1 MSYTELHYKQPIG
14 TLFEEYNITLADL
27 ESTKKLLKMIQNNN
41 TDHEYTCRISQ
52 LLHTEIPELKK
63 ELQQSFL
70 KDKKEIATKRFTKL
84 LDFVKSTN
92 DMNKILKILDLLTPD
107 YIYKDSEDHLN
118 GIYYDTDEIEKL
130 YKQLNDND

>member
-1 MSYTELHYKQPIG
+1 MSYTELHYKQPID

-27 ESTKKLLKMIQNNN
+27 ESAKKLLKMIQNNN

-63 ELQQSFL
+63 EIQQSFL

-84 LDFVKSTN
+84 LDFAKSTN

-107 YIYKDSEDHLN
+107 YIYKDSEDHPN

-130 YKQLNDND
+130 YNQLNDND